1 MLLKYHHFIYE
12 HKKFIKE
19 CQVCNYERNK
29 NEYAGKREDIFNEIF
44 AKELGFREFQEV
56 NDNFEYHIIFD
67 AGLQHQQK
75 ELYEKISKLN

>member
-29 NEYAGKREDIFNEIF
+29 N
-44 AKELGFREFQEV
+44 
-56 NDNFEYHIIFD
+56 II
-67 AGLQHQQK
+67 
-75 ELYEKISKLN
+75 